1 MKKDYEVA
9 NIDVSVEFPD
19 IEQRFLDAYQA
30 LLDCEES
37 FHNIEKMVMDLTEEE
52 WDICNILTLINKFKE
67 ILTSIVEIPITT
79 VSKISS
85 ALSIQGLDVN
95 VSASGDL
102 PSISAGLEVYCVVGI
117 IMKKLQ
123 ILKYQIEKTKLVIQ
137 RRILEI
143 TGKVLVWTLNG
154 KGSLLTTPIQAAL
167 AAIAALASI
176 VNAIMTAL
184 GVVLSLLSNIP
195 VISIGAASAAF
206 FMTPKSFMKTDISIT
221 NVNQSTTNNIPD
233 VINEA
238 ISEAEE
244 SIKKANGVV
253 KKAAIAAAA
262 SIGATS
268 AAAGNFVYSGVGD
281 LEVFD
286 PNKIRQLVNAI
297 LAMLFDADALPRYEK
312 LNITNIRF
320 LTYLA
325 TGFEPAAKKSFGI
338 PGFP

>member
-9 NIDVSVEFPD
+9 NIDISAEFPD

-37 FHNIEKMVMDLTEEE
+37 FHNIEKMIMDLNEE
-52 WDICNILTLINKFKE
+52 WDICNILTLINKFRE
-67 ILTSIVEIPITT
+67 ILSSIVEIPINT
-79 VSKISS
+79 VAKISS
-85 ALSIQGLDVN
+85 ALSVQGLDVN
-95 VSASGDL
+95 VSTSGDL

-123 ILKYQIEKTKLVIQ
+123 ILKYQIEKTRLVVE

-154 KGSLLTTPIQAAL
+154 KGSLLTTQIQAAL

-176 VNAIMTAL
+176 VNTIMTAL
-184 GVVLSLLSNIP
+184 GTALSLLSNIP
-195 VISIGAASAAF
+195 AISIGAASAAF
-206 FMTPKSFMKTDISIT
+206 FMTPKSFMKTDISIA
-221 NVNQSTTNNIPD
+221 NANQSTTNNIPD
-233 VINEA
+233 AVNEA

-244 SIKKANGVV
+244 SIKKANGVF

-262 SIGATS
+262 SMGATS
-268 AAAGNFVYSGVGD
+268 AADGNFVYSGVGD

-286 PNKIRQLVNAI
+286 PNKIRQLVNEI

-312 LNITNIRF
+312 LNITNVRF

-338 PGFP
+338 PGFL